1 MAFVLCDSTHCFS
14 AGTHTH
20 SGSNWRE
27 IHPWGGHHT
36 TPEHTQG
43 LATPSSGLIR
53 VGCACALIA
62 SLPAAVPGWKTKVTH
77 TITLICLF
85 TLVGLKKKKKRNEWK
100 EKEGKKKRRKKKQN
114 FSNCRTSAL
123 GLSPP
128 FCVAGRAPLSLCVAG
143 LLIMHATTMATDWG
157 RHFS

>member
-14 AGTHTH
+14 AGTHATV
-20 SGSNWRE
+20 GRTGE
-27 IHPWGGHHT
+27 RFIHEGGHHT

-85 TLVGLKKKKKRNEWK
+85 TLVGLKKKKKRNE
-100 EKEGKKKRRKKKQN
+100 
-114 FSNCRTSAL
+114 
-123 GLSPP
+123 
-128 FCVAGRAPLSLCVAG
+128 
-143 LLIMHATTMATDWG
+143 
-157 RHFS
+157 